1 MVKIRATGPWK
12 TGGVKMDREAA
23 ANKSFDLSTVTSW
36 VRGRGVYVA
45 FVVLVIFNL
54 IVTPNFASVVTVS
67 TLLITVSPIVLVSLG
82 MALAIG
88 TEGIDLSVGAVMAI
102 ASAFLPLYLG
112 YGWPIA
118 MLVTLLACALAGLVN
133 GSLVA
138 FVGVQPIIA
147 TLAMLV
153 GGRGLAQIFSG
164 GQSLPITD
172 MSVLWLGQGRLF
184 GIPAPVIVAVVA
196 VLVVGFLVNR
206 TTFGRY
212 VVAIGGNRSASYLSG
227 HPVRRTLLAVYIIS
241 ALLAAVAGIVTTAR
255 LGASDPSNV
264 GLLIELSAIT
274 AVVVGGTP
282 LSGGKVKILGTVMGA
297 LLIQLISNTFIAN
310 DLPFTWAQVL
320 TAAII
325 LVAVYLQ
332 KGRGVA

>member
-1 MVKIRATGPWK
+1 MGPRR
-12 TGGVKMDREAA
+12 TESARMDRGATPNE
-23 ANKSFDLSTVTSW
+23 SFDISTLTSW

-54 IVTPNFASVVTVS
+54 IVTPNFASVATLS

-82 MALAIG
+82 VALAIG
-88 TEGIDLSVGAVMAI
+88 TEGIDLSVGSVMAL

-112 YGWPIA
+112 YGWPIGLSVA
-118 MLVTLLACALAGLVN
+118 LLVGALAGLVN

-184 GIPAPVIVAVVA
+184 SIPAPVIVAVVA

-227 HPVRRTLLAVYIIS
+227 HPVRRTLLAVYVIS
-241 ALLAAVAGIVTTAR
+241 ALLAALAGIVPR
-255 LGASDPSNV
+255 RAS
-264 GLLIELSAIT
+264 GRAT
-274 AVVVGGTP
+274 RRT
-282 LSGGKVKILGTVMGA
+282 SG
-297 LLIQLISNTFIAN
+297 
-310 DLPFTWAQVL
+310 
-320 TAAII
+320 
-325 LVAVYLQ
+325 Y
-332 KGRGVA
+332 

>member
-1 MVKIRATGPWK
+1 M
-12 TGGVKMDREAA
+12 GGLRMDRGAT
-23 ANKSFDLSTVTSW
+23 ANKSFDISTVASW

-54 IVTPNFASVVTVS
+54 IVTPNFASVVTLS
-67 TLLITVSPIVLVSLG
+67 TLLIQVSPIVLVSLG
-82 MALAIG
+82 VALAIG
-88 TEGIDLSVGAVMAI
+88 TEGIDLSVGAVMAL

-112 YGWPIA
+112 YGWPVGLA
-118 MLVTLLACALAGLVN
+118 VALLVGALAGLVN

-153 GGRGLAQIFSG
+153 GGRGLAQIFAG
-164 GQSLPITD
+164 GQSLPVTD
-172 MSVLWLGQGRLF
+172 PVVLWLGQGRLF
-184 GIPAPVIVAVVA
+184 GIPAPVIVAGVA
-196 VLVVGFLVNR
+196 VLVVWFLATR

-212 VVAIGGNRSASYLSG
+212 VVAIGGNRSASFLSG
-227 HPVRRTLLAVYIIS
+227 HPVRRTLLAVYVIS
-241 ALLAAVAGIVTTAR
+241 GLLAALAGIVATAR

-274 AVVVGGTP
+274 AAVVGGTP
-282 LSGGKVKILGTVMGA
+282 LSGGRVKVIGTVMGA
-297 LLIQLISNTFIAN
+297 LLILLIGNTFIAN

-325 LVAVYLQ
+325 LVAVYVQ
-332 KGRGVA
+332 KGRGES

>member
-1 MVKIRATGPWK
+1 MGRGATAKG
-12 TGGVKMDREAA
+12 
-23 ANKSFDLSTVTSW
+23 SFDLATATSW

-45 FVVLVIFNL
+45 FLVLVIFNL
-54 IVTPNFASVVTVS
+54 IVTPNFASVVTLS
-67 TLLITVSPIVLVSLG
+67 TLLITVSPIILVSLG
-82 MALAIG
+82 VALTIG
-88 TEGIDLSVGAVMAI
+88 TEGIDLSVGSVMAL

-118 MLVTLLACALAGLVN
+118 LAVVLLVGALAGLVN

-147 TLAMLV
+147 TLALLV
-153 GGRGLAQIFSG
+153 GGRGLAQIFAG

-172 MSVLWLGQGRLF
+172 PTVLWLGQGRLF
-184 GIPAPVIVAVVA
+184 GIPVPVIVAGVA
-196 VLVVGFLVNR
+196 VLVVGFLVKR

-212 VVAIGGNRSASYLSG
+212 VVAVGGNRSASFLSG
-227 HPVRRTLLAVYIIS
+227 HPVRRTLLAVYVIS
-241 ALLAAVAGIVTTAR
+241 GLLAALAGIVATAR
-255 LGASDPSNV
+255 LGASDPSNI

-282 LSGGKVKILGTVMGA
+282 LSGGRVKIMGTVMGA
-297 LLIQLISNTFIAN
+297 LLIQLISNTFISN

-325 LVAVYLQ
+325 LVAVYMQ
-332 KGRGVA
+332 KGRGTA

>member
-1 MVKIRATGPWK
+1 MRMA
-12 TGGVKMDREAA
+12 REATA
-23 ANKSFDLSTVTSW
+23 RESFDASTATSW

-54 IVTPNFASVVTVS
+54 IVTPNFASVVTLS
-67 TLLITVSPIVLVSLG
+67 TLLIQVSPIILVSLG
-82 MALAIG
+82 VALTIG
-88 TEGIDLSVGAVMAI
+88 TEGIDLSVGSVMAL

-112 YGWPIA
+112 YGWPVA
-118 MLVTLLACALAGLVN
+118 LAVVLLVGALAGLVN

-147 TLAMLV
+147 TLALLV
-153 GGRGLAQIFSG
+153 GGRGLAQIFAG

-172 MSVLWLGQGRLF
+172 PTVLWLGQGRLF

-196 VLVVGFLVNR
+196 VFVVGFLVKR

-212 VVAIGGNRSASYLSG
+212 VVAIGGNRSASFLSG
-227 HPVRRTLLAVYIIS
+227 HPVRRTLLAVYVIS
-241 ALLAAVAGIVTTAR
+241 GLLAAIAGIVATAR
-255 LGASDPSNV
+255 LGASDPSNI

-282 LSGGKVKILGTVMGA
+282 LSGGKVKIMGTVMGA
-297 LLIQLISNTFIAN
+297 LLIQLITNTFIAN
-310 DLPFTWAQVL
+310 NLPFTWAQVL

-325 LVAVYLQ
+325 LVAVYVQ
-332 KGRGVA
+332 KGRGNA

>member
-1 MVKIRATGPWK
+1 
-12 TGGVKMDREAA
+12 MDRGATA
-23 ANKSFDLSTVTSW
+23 KGPSDLSTVTSW
-36 VRGRGVYVA
+36 VRGRGVYLA

-54 IVTPNFASVVTVS
+54 IITPNFASVVTVT
-67 TLLITVSPIVLVSLG
+67 TLLITVSPIILVSLG
-82 MALAIG
+82 VALTIG
-88 TEGIDLSVGAVMAI
+88 TEGIDLSVGSVMAL

-112 YGWPIA
+112 YGWPVA
-118 MLVTLLACALAGLVN
+118 VLVVLLVGALAGLVN

-138 FVGVQPIIA
+138 FVGIQPIIA
-147 TLAMLV
+147 TLALLV
-153 GGRGLAQIFSG
+153 GGRGLAQIFAG

-172 MSVLWLGQGRLF
+172 PTVLWLGQGRLF

-196 VLVVGFLVNR
+196 VLVVGFLVKR

-227 HPVRRTLLAVYIIS
+227 HPVRRTLLAVYVIS
-241 ALLAAVAGIVTTAR
+241 GLLAALAGIVATAR
-255 LGASDPSNV
+255 LGASDPSNI

-282 LSGGKVKILGTVMGA
+282 LSGGRVAIMGTVMGA
-297 LLIQLISNTFIAN
+297 LLIQLITNTFIAN
-310 DLPFTWAQVL
+310 DLPFTWAQVI

-332 KGRGVA
+332 KGRGNA

>member
-1 MVKIRATGPWK
+1 MA
-12 TGGVKMDREAA
+12 REAA
-23 ANKSFDLSTVTSW
+23 ANRSFDLSTVTSW

-112 YGWPIA
+112 YGWPVA
-118 MLVTLLACALAGLVN
+118 MLVTLLVGVLAGLVN
-133 GSLVA
+133 GGLIA

-172 MSVLWLGQGRLF
+172 MSILWLGQGRLF

-227 HPVRRTLLAVYIIS
+227 HPVRRTLLAVYVIS
-241 ALLAAVAGIVTTAR
+241 ALLAVVAGVVTTAR

-297 LLIQLISNTFIAN
+297 LLIQLISNTFITN
-310 DLPFTWAQVL
+310 NLPFTWAQVL

-332 KGRGVA
+332 KGRGAA

>member
-1 MVKIRATGPWK
+1 MARG
-12 TGGVKMDREAA
+12 AA
-23 ANKSFDLSTVTSW
+23 EKKSFDFSTATSW

-54 IVTPNFASVVTVS
+54 VVTPNFASVVTVS
-67 TLLITVSPIVLVSLG
+67 TLLITVSPIILVSLG
-82 MALAIG
+82 VALAIG
-88 TEGIDLSVGAVMAI
+88 TEGIDLSVGSVMAL

-112 YGWPIA
+112 YGWPVA
-118 MLVTLLACALAGLVN
+118 VLVVLFVGALAGLIN
-133 GSLVA
+133 GGLVA

-153 GGRGLAQIFSG
+153 GGRGLAQIFAG

-172 MSVLWLGQGRLF
+172 PVILWLGQGRLF
-184 GIPAPVIVAVVA
+184 GIPAPVIVAVLA
-196 VLVVGFLVNR
+196 VLVMGFLVKR

-212 VVAIGGNRSASYLSG
+212 VVAVGGNRSASFLSG
-227 HPVRRTLLAVYIIS
+227 HPVRRTLLAVYVIS
-241 ALLAAVAGIVTTAR
+241 ALLAALAGIVATAR
-255 LGASDPSNV
+255 LGASDPSNI

-282 LSGGKVKILGTVMGA
+282 LSGGKVKIMGTVMGV
-297 LLIQLISNTFIAN
+297 LLIQLITNTFIAN

-325 LVAVYLQ
+325 LVAVYVQ
-332 KGRGVA
+332 KGRGTA

>member
-1 MVKIRATGPWK
+1 MGTWK
-12 TGGVKMDREAA
+12 TGDAKMDREAA

-112 YGWPIA
+112 YGWPVAI
-118 MLVTLLACALAGLVN
+118 LVTLFAGVLAGLVN

-227 HPVRRTLLAVYIIS
+227 HPVRRTLLAVYVIS
-241 ALLAAVAGIVTTAR
+241 AILAVVAGIVTTAR

-310 DLPFTWAQVL
+310 NLPFTWAQVL

-332 KGRGVA
+332 KGRGSA

>member
-1 MVKIRATGPWK
+1 
-12 TGGVKMDREAA
+12 MDRGAA
-23 ANKSFDLSTVTSW
+23 AKGPFDLSTVTSW
-36 VRGRGVYVA
+36 VRGRGVYLA

-54 IVTPNFASVVTVS
+54 IVTPNFASVVTVT

-82 MALAIG
+82 VALTIG
-88 TEGIDLSVGAVMAI
+88 TEGIDLSVGSVMAL

-112 YGWPIA
+112 YGWPVA
-118 MLVTLLACALAGLVN
+118 VLVVLLVGALAGLLN

-147 TLAMLV
+147 TLALLV
-153 GGRGLAQIFSG
+153 GGRGLAQIFAG

-172 MSVLWLGQGRLF
+172 PGILWLGQGRLF
-184 GIPAPVIVAVVA
+184 GVPAPVIVAVLA
-196 VLVVGFLVNR
+196 VIVVGFLVKR

-212 VVAIGGNRSASYLSG
+212 VVAVGGNRSASYLSG
-227 HPVRRTLLAVYIIS
+227 HPVRRTLLAVYVIS
-241 ALLAAVAGIVTTAR
+241 ALLAALAGIIATAR
-255 LGASDPSNV
+255 LGASDPSNI

-282 LSGGKVKILGTVMGA
+282 LSGGRVKIMGTVMGA
-297 LLIQLISNTFIAN
+297 LLIQLITNTFISN

-325 LVAVYLQ
+325 LVAVYVQ
-332 KGRGVA
+332 KGRGSA

>member
-1 MVKIRATGPWK
+1 MDKGATPN
-12 TGGVKMDREAA
+12 E
-23 ANKSFDLSTVTSW
+23 SFDISTLTSW

-45 FVVLVIFNL
+45 FVLLVIFNL
-54 IVTPNFASVVTVS
+54 IVTPNFASVATLS

-82 MALAIG
+82 VALAIG
-88 TEGIDLSVGAVMAI
+88 TEGIDLSVGSVMAL

-112 YGWPIA
+112 YGW
-118 MLVTLLACALAGLVN
+118 LVGLSVALLVGALAGLVN

-153 GGRGLAQIFSG
+153 GGRGLAQIFAG
-164 GQSLPITD
+164 GRSLLVTD
-172 MSVLWLGQGRLF
+172 PVILWLGQGRLF
-184 GIPAPVIVAVVA
+184 GIPAPVIVAVAA
-196 VLVVGFLVNR
+196 VLLVGFLVKR

-227 HPVRRTLLAVYIIS
+227 HPVRRTLLAVYVIS
-241 ALLAAVAGIVTTAR
+241 GILAALAGVVATAR
-255 LGASDPSNV
+255 LGASDPSNI

-282 LSGGKVKILGTVMGA
+282 LSGGKVKVMGTVMGA

>member
-1 MVKIRATGPWK
+1 
-12 TGGVKMDREAA
+12 MDRGATPNE
-23 ANKSFDLSTVTSW
+23 SFDISTLTSW

-45 FVVLVIFNL
+45 FVLLVIFNL
-54 IVTPNFASVVTVS
+54 IVTPNFASVATLS

-82 MALAIG
+82 VALAIG
-88 TEGIDLSVGAVMAI
+88 TEGIDLSVGSVMAL

-112 YGWPIA
+112 YGW
-118 MLVTLLACALAGLVN
+118 LVGLSVALLVGALAGLVN

-153 GGRGLAQIFSG
+153 GGRGLAQIFAG
-164 GQSLPITD
+164 GRSLLVTD
-172 MSVLWLGQGRLF
+172 PVILWLGQGRLF
-184 GIPAPVIVAVVA
+184 GIPAPVIVAVAA
-196 VLVVGFLVNR
+196 VLLVGFLVKR

-227 HPVRRTLLAVYIIS
+227 HPVRRTLLAVYVIS
-241 ALLAAVAGIVTTAR
+241 GILAALAGVVATAR
-255 LGASDPSNV
+255 LGASDPSNI

-282 LSGGKVKILGTVMGA
+282 LSGGKVKVIGTVMGA

-310 DLPFTWAQVL
+310 NLPFTWAQVL

>member
-1 MVKIRATGPWK
+1 MRMA
-12 TGGVKMDREAA
+12 REATA
-23 ANKSFDLSTVTSW
+23 RESFDASTATSW

-54 IVTPNFASVVTVS
+54 IVTPNFASVVTLS
-67 TLLITVSPIVLVSLG
+67 TLLIQVSPIILVSLG
-82 MALAIG
+82 VALTIG
-88 TEGIDLSVGAVMAI
+88 TEGIDLSVGSVMAL

-112 YGWPIA
+112 YGWPVA
-118 MLVTLLACALAGLVN
+118 LAVVLLVGALAGLVN

-147 TLAMLV
+147 TLALLV
-153 GGRGLAQIFSG
+153 GGRGLAQIFAG

-172 MSVLWLGQGRLF
+172 PTVLWLGQGRLF

-196 VLVVGFLVNR
+196 VFVVGFLVKR

-212 VVAIGGNRSASYLSG
+212 VVAIGGNRSASFLSG
-227 HPVRRTLLAVYIIS
+227 HPVRRTLLAVYVIS
-241 ALLAAVAGIVTTAR
+241 GLLAAVAGIVATAR
-255 LGASDPSNV
+255 LGASDPSNI

-282 LSGGKVKILGTVMGA
+282 LSGGKVKIMGTVMGA
-297 LLIQLISNTFIAN
+297 LLIQLITNTFIAN
-310 DLPFTWAQVL
+310 NLPFTWAQVL

-325 LVAVYLQ
+325 LVAVYVQ
-332 KGRGVA
+332 KGRGNA